1 MLKQLANAVSNILN
15 PFSIGVLI
23 ILIVSF
29 SGSDIILEAIKW
41 SLILISINILPIFLL
56 LIYLVRHHSID
67 GILSNTRGQRTKIY
81 VLALII
87 SLVSCT
93 VLCISKAPL
102 ILLSLNIAGLSGIIS
117 FMFINLR
124 WKISLHTAFITA
136 LATVLYILY
145 GLISVITV
153 VLIPLVAWSRIELKQ
168 HTIVQVI
175 TGALLGNIILVVVF
189 YFMGQI

>member
-1 MLKQLANAVSNILN
+1 MLKQLANVVSNILN

-23 ILIVSF
+23 ISIVSF

-56 LIYLVRHHSID
+56 LIYLVRHHSVD

-81 VLALII
+81 VLALVL

-93 VLCISKAPL
+93 VLCILKAPL

>member
-1 MLKQLANAVSNILN
+1 MPKQLANAVSNILN
-15 PFSIGVLI
+15 PFSVGVLI

-41 SLILISINILPIFLL
+41 SLILIGINILPIFLF
-56 LIYLVRHHSID
+56 LIYLARHHSVD
-67 GILSNTRGQRTKIY
+67 AILSNTRGQRIKIY
-81 VLALII
+81 VLALVL

-93 VLCISKAPL
+93 VLFILRAPL

-136 LATVLYILY
+136 LATMLYILY

-153 VLIPLVAWSRIELKQ
+153 VLIPLVVWSRIELKQ
-168 HTIVQVI
+168 HTIAQV
-175 TGALLGNIILVVVF
+175 TAGALFGNLILVAVF

>member
-1 MLKQLANAVSNILN
+1 
-15 PFSIGVLI
+15 
-23 ILIVSF
+23 
-29 SGSDIILEAIKW
+29 
-41 SLILISINILPIFLL
+41 
-56 LIYLVRHHSID
+56 
-67 GILSNTRGQRTKIY
+67 
-81 VLALII
+81 
-87 SLVSCT
+87 
-93 VLCISKAPL
+93 
-102 ILLSLNIAGLSGIIS
+102 
-117 FMFINLR
+117 MFINLR